1 MKSFNMKKII
11 LINEQQVWKT
21 YKIEVEIT
29 DEQFSQL
36 ENEEIE
42 AYEIFSEIPFD
53 YWNEN
58 VSEETS
64 ESEENYFEYE
74 EVK

>member
-29 DEQFSQL
+29 DEQFHQL
-36 ENEEIE
+36 EIEEIE
-42 AYEIFSEIPFD
+42 AFEIFSEIPFD